1 MNHELL
7 KIEKFYQS
15 QETGLLANYNELK
28 DNTTEFNNNLHKNRT
43 PSFADVLPK
52 VSSISQDENL
62 DNNNNIEGDD
72 LESINS
78 PASMS
83 LEPIPIQEQ
92 LSRISWA
99 NLFHLWAQDNNNIN
113 NKDEDVNALSP
124 LAQYKLSLRK
134 RLIAM
139 FTQLSELKDYIDLNH
154 TGFSKICKKN

>member
-15 QETGLLANYNELK
+15 QETGLLANYNQLK
-28 DNTTEFNNNLHKNRT
+28 DDITEFNNNLHKNRT

-83 LEPIPIQEQ
+83 LEPIPIQE
-92 LSRISWA
+92 
-99 NLFHLWAQDNNNIN
+99 
-113 NKDEDVNALSP
+113 
-124 LAQYKLSLRK
+124 
-134 RLIAM
+134 
-139 FTQLSELKDYIDLNH
+139 
-154 TGFSKICKKN
+154 